1 MQVSNPIQFNSI
13 KIGDLLCRLVGQDVE
28 IVGRVVDIATNRR
41 GHRVAVLDRPWHND
55 GLKSDRIR
63 ETTVNRGLTIRKV
76 EG

>member
-13 KIGDLLCRLVGQDVE
+13 KIGDLLCRLVGQDVQ
-28 IVGRVVDIATNRR
+28 VLGRVVDIATNRR
-41 GHRVAVLDRPWHND
+41 GQRVAVLDRPWFND

>member
-1 MQVSNPIQFNSI
+1 MQVSNPIQFNAI
-13 KIGDLLCRLVGQDVE
+13 AVGDVLCRLVGQDVQ
-28 IVGRVVDIATNRR
+28 VLGRVVDIATNRR

-55 GLKSDRIR
+55 GLRSDRIR